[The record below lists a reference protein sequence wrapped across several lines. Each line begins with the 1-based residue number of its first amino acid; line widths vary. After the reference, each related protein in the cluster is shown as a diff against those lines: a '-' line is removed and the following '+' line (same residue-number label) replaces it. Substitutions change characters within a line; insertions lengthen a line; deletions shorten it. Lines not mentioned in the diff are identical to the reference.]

1 MNTTVRESDAIGMIL
16 LKTSTMVI
24 IMIISIVQPGQ
35 ILLNANH
42 IAPRIRTVD
51 LSSGRGNIVAGGRRA
66 SVNMSPTIRQKIR
79 LS

>member
-1 MNTTVRESDAIGMIL
+1 MIS

-24 IMIISIVQPGQ
+24 IMIIPIAQPGQ

-51 LSSGRGNIVAGGRRA
+51 LLSGRGNTVAGGRRA
-66 SVNMSPTIRQKIR
+66 SVNMSPTIQRETR

>member
-1 MNTTVRESDAIGMIL
+1 MNTTVRESDAIGMTL

-24 IMIISIVQPGQ
+24 ITIISIAQPGQ
-35 ILLNANH
+35 ISLHANH

-66 SVNMSPTIRQKIR
+66 SVNMSLKIR
-79 LS
+79 

>member
-1 MNTTVRESDAIGMIL
+1 MNTTVRESDAIGMAL

-24 IMIISIVQPGQ
+24 IIIILIVQLGQ
-35 ILLNANH
+35 ILLHANP

-66 SVNMSPTIRQKIR
+66 SVNMSPTIQRETR